1 MKIGFAGPASLH
13 MLANH
18 VRNGQALPAG
28 YEFPPMSTWTLQLLA
43 RGHRVVLFTHAPG
56 ITEPRSYFGDRLT
69 IHIGRQRARG
79 RARDFFAVERRDLV
93 EFMRADPCDII
104 HANWTYEFA
113 LAALDS
119 GQPVLVT
126 AHDAPLR
133 VLWYLPSPY
142 RFMRLCMAWRVA
154 RRAPYLTAV
163 SQDTAEHLRR
173 YLQYKRPIAV
183 VPNALSPEDFELGR
197 ARQEHP
203 HCGPFTVAAVLTG
216 WKGRKNG
223 PAALKALRILR
234 RSVPD
239 ARLLLFGHEYAQ
251 NGPAEMWARQ
261 NHVNAGVEFAGPV
274 PNRSL
279 LRRLSQEADVLLHPA
294 LEESFGMAVAEAMAL
309 GLPVVG
315 GKHSGAVP
323 ALLEDGRVGELVDVR
338 SPRRIADALAR
349 LATDSARRQ
358 RLGAAAFDSALQRF
372 NSDVVFK
379 QYEEI
384 YMKILSGTNG
394 HQQSAREQP
403 IFSGIQDPTQKA
415 RDHTFL
421 F

>member
-13 MLANH
+13 LLADH
-18 VRNGQALPAG
+18 VHNGQTMPSG
-28 YEFPPMSTWTLQLLA
+28 YEFPPMSLWTLQLLA

-56 ITEPRSYFGDRLT
+56 ITEPQSYFGDRLT
-69 IHIGRQRARG
+69 IHIGRQRAHG
-79 RARDFFAVERRDLV
+79 RARDFFALERRDLV
-93 EFMRADPCDII
+93 EMMKADPCDII

-133 VLWYLPSPY
+133 ALQYLPSAY

-154 RRAPYLTAV
+154 CRAPYLTAV
-163 SQDTAEHLRR
+163 SQDTAVHIRR
-173 YLQYKRPIAV
+173 YLRYKRHIAI

-203 HCGPFTVAAVLTG
+203 HQGPFTVASVLTG
-216 WKGRKNG
+216 WKGLKNG
-223 PAALKALRILR
+223 PAALKAFEILR

-239 ARLLLFGHEYAQ
+239 ARLLLFGHDYAPG
-251 NGPAEMWARQ
+251 GPAETWARQ
-261 NHVNAGVEFAGPV
+261 NDLIAGVEFAGPA
-274 PNRSL
+274 PNRDL
-279 LRRLSQEADVLLHPA
+279 LRRLAQEADVLLHPA
-294 LEESFGMAVAEAMAL
+294 LEESFGMAIAEAMAL

-323 ALLEDGRVGELVDVR
+323 ALLEYGRAGELVDVR
-338 SPRRIADALAR
+338 SPSEIANALAL
-349 LATDSARRQ
+349 LAADSDRRQ
-358 RLGAAAFDSALQRF
+358 KLGARAFESALQRF
-372 NSDVVFK
+372 SGDVVFK

-384 YMKILSGTNG
+384 YQKILTGTNG
-394 HQQSAREQP
+394 YKRSA
-403 IFSGIQDPTQKA
+403 A
-415 RDHTFL
+415 
-421 F
+421 

>member
-13 MLANH
+13 LLADH
-18 VRNGQALPAG
+18 VHNGQAMPSG
-28 YEFPPMSTWTLQLLA
+28 YEFPPMSLWTLQLLA
-43 RGHRVVLFTHAPG
+43 RGHRVVLFTHAQGVTRPQ
-56 ITEPRSYFGDRLT
+56 SYFGDRLT

-79 RARDFFAVERRDLV
+79 KARDFFALERRDMV
-93 EFMRADPCDII
+93 EMMKADPCDII

-133 VLWYLPSPY
+133 ALRYFRTPY

-163 SQDTAEHLRR
+163 SQDTAGHIRR
-173 YLQYKRPIAV
+173 YLRYKRPIAI
-183 VPNALSPEDFELGR
+183 VPNALASEDFELGR
-197 ARQEHP
+197 ARKEHP
-203 HCGPFTVAAVLTG
+203 HHGAFTVASVLTG
-216 WKGRKNG
+216 WKGLKNG
-223 PAALKALRILR
+223 PAALKAFGILR
-234 RSVPD
+234 RSLPD
-239 ARLLLFGHEYAQ
+239 AHLLLFGHDYAPG
-251 NGPAEMWARQ
+251 GPAETWARQ
-261 NHVNAGVEFAGPV
+261 NNLTAGVEFAGPV

-279 LRRLSQEADVLLHPA
+279 LRRLAREADVLLHPA

-323 ALLEDGRVGELVDVR
+323 ALLDYGRAGELVDVR
-338 SPRRIADALAR
+338 SPSEISDSLALLAADS
-349 LATDSARRQ
+349 TRRQ
-358 RLGAAAFDSALQRF
+358 RLGVRAFESALERF
-372 NSDVVFK
+372 NSDVVFE

-384 YMKILSGTNG
+384 YMKILNESNG
-394 HQQSAREQP
+394 YKKSAREQL
-403 IFSGIQDPTQKA
+403 IFSEIQDPTPNA
-415 RDHTFL
+415 RNHTFP

>member
-13 MLANH
+13 LLADH
-18 VRNGQALPAG
+18 VRNGQALPSG
-28 YEFPPMSTWTLQLLA
+28 YEFPPMSMWTLQLLA

-56 ITEPRSYFGDRLT
+56 IAKPQSYFGDRLT

-79 RARDFFAVERRDLV
+79 RARDFFALERRDLV
-93 EFMRADPCDII
+93 EMMKADPCDII

-133 VLWYLPSPY
+133 ALRYFPNPY

-163 SQDTAEHLRR
+163 SQDTAGHIRR
-173 YLQYKRPIAV
+173 YLFYKRPIAV
-183 VPNALSPEDFELGR
+183 VPNALAPEDFELGR
-197 ARQEHP
+197 ARQDQP
-203 HCGPFTVAAVLTG
+203 RRGVFTVASVLTG
-216 WKGRKNG
+216 WMGLKNG
-223 PAALKALRILR
+223 PAALRAFAILR
-234 RSVPD
+234 RSVPG
-239 ARLLLFGHEYAQ
+239 ARLLLFGRDYAPS
-251 NGPAEMWARQ
+251 GPAETWARQ
-261 NHVNAGVEFAGPV
+261 NQLNAGVEFAGPV

-279 LRRLSQEADVLLHPA
+279 LRRLAQEADVLLHPA

-323 ALLEDGRVGELVDVR
+323 ALLEYGSAGELVNVR
-338 SPRRIADALAR
+338 SPEKIADALAS
-349 LATDSARRQ
+349 LAADSARRQ
-358 RLGAAAFDSALQRF
+358 RLGARAFESALRRF
-372 NSDVVFK
+372 NGDVVFK

-384 YMKILSGTNG
+384 YMRITHGSNVRERSAARPLSPV
-394 HQQSAREQP
+394 E
-403 IFSGIQDPTQKA
+403 
-415 RDHTFL
+415 
-421 F
+421 

>member
-1 MKIGFAGPASLH
+1 MTKHSGKRDCSGQSLPLSETAGRGTCPASLGAIMKIGFAGPASLH
-13 MLANH
+13 LLADH
-18 VRNGQALPAG
+18 VQNGQALPAG
-28 YEFPPMSTWTLQLLA
+28 YEFPPMSMWTLQLLA
-43 RGHRVVLFTHAPG
+43 RGHRVVLFTHASGVTKPQ
-56 ITEPRSYFGDRLT
+56 SFFGDRLT

-79 RARDFFAVERRDLV
+79 RARDFFALERRDLV

-104 HANWTYEFA
+104 HAHWTYEFA

-142 RFMRLCMAWRVA
+142 RFMRLCMAWSVA

-173 YLQYKRPIAV
+173 YLLYKRPIAV
-183 VPNALSPEDFELGR
+183 VPNALAPEEFELGR

-203 HCGPFTVAAVLTG
+203 HSGPFTVAAVLTG

-223 PAALKALRILR
+223 PAALKAFAILR
-234 RSVPD
+234 RSFPD
-239 ARLLLFGHEYAQ
+239 ARLLLFGHDYAPG
-251 NGPAEMWARQ
+251 GPAEAWARQ
-261 NHVNAGVEFAGPV
+261 NRVNTGVEYAGPT

-279 LRRLSQEADVLLHPA
+279 LRRLAQEADVLLHPA

-315 GKHSGAVP
+315 GKYSGAVP
-323 ALLEDGRVGELVDVR
+323 TLLENGRVGELVDVR
-338 SPRRIADALAR
+338 SPEKIADALR
-349 LATDSARRQ
+349 DLANDSVRR
-358 RLGAAAFDSALQRF
+358 RTIGRPRIRVCTSAVQWRCGLWA
-372 NSDVVFK
+372 V
-379 QYEEI
+379 
-384 YMKILSGTNG
+384 
-394 HQQSAREQP
+394 
-403 IFSGIQDPTQKA
+403 
-415 RDHTFL
+415 
-421 F
+421 

>member
-13 MLANH
+13 LLADH
-18 VRNGQALPAG
+18 VHNGQAMPSG
-28 YEFPPMSTWTLQLLA
+28 YEFPPMSLWTLQLLA
-43 RGHRVVLFTHAPG
+43 RGHRVVLFTHAQG
-56 ITEPRSYFGDRLT
+56 ITRPQSYFGDRLT

-79 RARDFFAVERRDLV
+79 KARDFFALERRDMV
-93 EFMRADPCDII
+93 EMMKADPCDII

-133 VLWYLPSPY
+133 ALRYFRTPY

-163 SQDTAEHLRR
+163 SQDTAGHIRR
-173 YLQYKRPIAV
+173 YLRYKRPIAI
-183 VPNALSPEDFELGR
+183 VPNALASEDFELGR
-197 ARQEHP
+197 ARKEHP
-203 HCGPFTVAAVLTG
+203 HHGAFTVASVLTG
-216 WKGRKNG
+216 WKGLKNG
-223 PAALKALRILR
+223 PAALKAFGILR
-234 RSVPD
+234 RSLPD
-239 ARLLLFGHEYAQ
+239 AHLLLFGHDYAPG
-251 NGPAEMWARQ
+251 GPAETWARQ
-261 NHVNAGVEFAGPV
+261 NNLTAGVEFAGPV

-279 LRRLSQEADVLLHPA
+279 LRRLAREADVLLHPA

-323 ALLEDGRVGELVDVR
+323 ALLDYGRAGELVDVR
-338 SPRRIADALAR
+338 SPSEISDSLALLAADS
-349 LATDSARRQ
+349 TRRQ
-358 RLGAAAFDSALQRF
+358 RLGVRAFESALERF
-372 NSDVVFK
+372 NSDVVFE

-384 YMKILSGTNG
+384 YMKILNESNG
-394 HQQSAREQP
+394 YKKSAREQL
-403 IFSGIQDPTQKA
+403 IFSEIQDPTPNA
-415 RDHTFL
+415 RNHTFP